1 MASPII
7 KPHSKRRFVLYGN
20 YKTKGGLPLGKTD
33 TCTKVYI
40 SNPRIFADAF
50 NYYFFHGKQV
60 VKPEELTVQ
69 DVTEI
74 SLPYEGEKGLGVPI
88 QKFRDVMKLWTVMT
102 SSDATYMLLG
112 IENQKNVHYAMPIRN
127 MLYDALNYASQVED
141 MGKIHRELKDA
152 NSDEF
157 LSGFK
162 KTDKVKP
169 VFTLVIYWGTK
180 EWDGPRSLYEMLDVK
195 EDMRE
200 FIKEYANDYK
210 LHIIVPNEIENFEQ
224 FATDLGHCF
233 RYIRSSGQKE
243 QLKKL
248 IEEYGDIYSDFDKIS
263 GYLLESVTNTKLP
276 KSVQKEDSVNM
287 CKAIEEMIEEA
298 NEIVLKENALETAR
312 NFLVNGASLELVV
325 KSLPT
330 LTADEITAIYK
341 EVCGS

>member
-1 MASPII
+1 
-7 KPHSKRRFVLYGN
+7 
-20 YKTKGGLPLGKTD
+20 
-33 TCTKVYI
+33 
-40 SNPRIFADAF
+40 
-50 NYYFFHGKQV
+50 
-60 VKPEELTVQ
+60 
-69 DVTEI
+69 
-74 SLPYEGEKGLGVPI
+74 
-88 QKFRDVMKLWTVMT
+88 
-102 SSDATYMLLG
+102 
-112 IENQKNVHYAMPIRN
+112 
-127 MLYDALNYASQVED
+127 
-141 MGKIHRELKDA
+141 
-152 NSDEF
+152 
-157 LSGFK
+157 
-162 KTDKVKP
+162 
-169 VFTLVIYWGTK
+169 
-180 EWDGPRSLYEMLDVK
+180 MLDVK